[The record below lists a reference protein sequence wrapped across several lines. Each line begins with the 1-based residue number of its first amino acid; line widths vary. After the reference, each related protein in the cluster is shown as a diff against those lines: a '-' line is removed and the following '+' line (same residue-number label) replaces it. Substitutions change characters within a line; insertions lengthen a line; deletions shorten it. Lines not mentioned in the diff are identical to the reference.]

1 MTAAVGVRSSALG
14 SPDCTLS
21 CQAVQN
27 VHRLP
32 RRAPLSHAPLPLE
45 SADEPVKVAKSNY
58 CFLWGVRM
66 NLFPTL

>member
-45 SADEPVKVAKSNY
+45 SADEPVKVASFSKE
-58 CFLWGVRM
+58 
-66 NLFPTL
+66 